1 MIITGQLV
9 RIDRSSNVAESQRG
23 SAEQRNAV
31 RIIPGYLRIEGNR
44 IAEVVEGEIS
54 ERADLGGPDYLIC
67 PGFIDTHLHLP
78 QFDMIGSHGLP
89 LLQWLDEV
97 TFPSERRWEDPD
109 YARTMTNRVIDQCF
123 AHGTTSICA
132 YATVHHSGAVA
143 ALEVAQQR
151 NVRGV
156 IGQVLMDRQAPDY
169 LLRPAQLQI
178 DETRRLLDRFPP
190 GASLAAAVTPRF
202 AVSCTG
208 ELMNAAGELAKERDA
223 VIQTHLA
230 ETLQE
235 CDLVQNLFGG
245 VSYTD
250 LYRDAGLLTPRS
262 IFGHGIYLDS
272 SDCKKIADADSIIAH
287 CPTANSFLR
296 SGTMNRAALL
306 QSSVKL
312 ALGSDIGAG
321 YERSMIRV
329 ARAMIE
335 AASSLGESFPSAAEA
350 LWQITHGNALALGWP
365 DRDRF
370 SSDEQADVLVI
381 QPNVVW
387 LYGEVDP
394 LSKLMF
400 SWDDRWLKTT
410 IVAGEASYSST

>member
-9 RIDRSSNVAESQRG
+9 RIDRSSNVAESHRG
-23 SAEQRNAV
+23 SAAKRNAV
-31 RIIPGYLRIEGNR
+31 RIVPGYLRIEGNR
-44 IAEVVEGEIS
+44 VVEVVEGEIA

-97 TFPSERRWEDPD
+97 TFPSERRWENPD
-109 YARTMTNRVIDQCF
+109 YARAMTNRVIDQCF
-123 AHGTTSICA
+123 AFGTTSICA
-132 YATVHHSGAVA
+132 YATVHHAGTVA

-156 IGQVLMDRQAPDY
+156 FGQVLMDRQAPGY
-169 LLRPAQLQI
+169 LLRPAQSQI
-178 DETRRLLDRFPP
+178 DETRRLLDRFPA

-230 ETLQE
+230 ETPQE

-245 VSYTD
+245 LSYTD
-250 LYRDAGLLTPRS
+250 VYREASLLTKRS

-272 SDCKKIADADSIIAH
+272 SDCMTIADAESIVAH
-287 CPTANSFLR
+287 CPTANSLLR

-312 ALGSDIGAG
+312 TLGSDIGAG

-335 AASSLGESFPSAAEA
+335 AASSLSESYPSAAEA
-350 LWQITHGNALALGWP
+350 FWQITHGNALALGWP
-365 DRDRF
+365 DRHRF
-370 SSDEQADVLVI
+370 SADEQADVLVI
-381 QPNVVW
+381 QPDVAW
-387 LYGEVDP
+387 LEGDVDP

-400 SWDDRWLKTT
+400 SWDDR
-410 IVAGEASYSST
+410 